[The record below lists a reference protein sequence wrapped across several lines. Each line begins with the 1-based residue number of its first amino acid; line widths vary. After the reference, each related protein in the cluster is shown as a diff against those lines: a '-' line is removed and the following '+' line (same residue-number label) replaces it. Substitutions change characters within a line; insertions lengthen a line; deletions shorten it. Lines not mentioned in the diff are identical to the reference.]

1 MNGCKRMCQFVKS
14 LPPTT
19 PTFSQSQMMRAADY
33 SQMAREQ
40 QLEMAMG
47 VGIEEGCRV
56 EVQGDKFG
64 PGRGSQMWEV
74 LHHLFIEAS
83 L

>member
-1 MNGCKRMCQFVKS
+1 
-14 LPPTT
+14 
-19 PTFSQSQMMRAADY
+19 MMWAADY

-40 QLEMAMG
+40 QLGMAMG
-47 VGIEEGCRV
+47 VGIEDGCRV
-56 EVQGDKFG
+56 EVQGETFG

-74 LHHLFIEAS
+74 LHHLFMEAS

>member
-1 MNGCKRMCQFVKS
+1 
-14 LPPTT
+14 
-19 PTFSQSQMMRAADY
+19 MMWAADY

-40 QLEMAMG
+40 QLEMVMG
-47 VGIEEGCRV
+47 VGIKEGRRV

-74 LHHLFIEAS
+74 LRHLFIEAS
-83 L
+83 FWSHLVLISW